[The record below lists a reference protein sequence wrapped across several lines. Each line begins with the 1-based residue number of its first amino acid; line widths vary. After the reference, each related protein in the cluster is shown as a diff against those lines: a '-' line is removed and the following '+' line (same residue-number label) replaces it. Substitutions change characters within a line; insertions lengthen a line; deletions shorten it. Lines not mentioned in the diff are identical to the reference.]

1 MLRKW
6 AVELFTIISL
16 YSL

>member
-1 MLRKW
+1 LRDRNTK
-6 AVELFTIISL
+6 LGTIISL